1 MATFTTTVRSTFTTV
16 SASVDLIGSLAQTG
30 ANHAKVWEAESAAK
44 LEQRLKDVV
53 VTAKANST
61 TYKQE
66 QALKLMLARRSIES
80 QLKSEAD
87 RKLYEACLSELS
99 E

>member
-1 MATFTTTVRSTFTTV
+1 MATFTSAVRSTFTTV

-30 ANHAKVWEAESAAK
+30 ANHAKVWEAESEAK
-44 LEQRLKDVV
+44 LEQRLKDVA

>member
-1 MATFTTTVRSTFTTV
+1 MATFTSTVRSTFTTV
-16 SASVDLIGSLAQTG
+16 TASVDLVGSLAQTG

-44 LEQRLKDVV
+44 LEQRLKDVA
-53 VTAKANST
+53 VTAKAQST

-66 QALKLMLARRSIES
+66 QALKLMQSRRVIEN

-99 E
+99 Q

>member
-1 MATFTTTVRSTFTTV
+1 MATFTSAVRSTFTTV

-30 ANHAKVWEAESAAK
+30 SNHAKVWEAESAAK
-44 LEQRLKDVV
+44 LEQRLKDVA

>member
-1 MATFTTTVRSTFTTV
+1 MATFTSAVRSTFTTV

-30 ANHAKVWEAESAAK
+30 ANHAKVWEAESEAK
-44 LEQRLKDVV
+44 LEQRLKDVA

-66 QALKLMLARRSIES
+66 QALKLMLARRSIEN

-87 RKLYEACLSELS
+87 RKLYETCLSELS

>member
-1 MATFTTTVRSTFTTV
+1 MATFTSTLRSTFTTV
-16 SASVDLIGSLAQTG
+16 SASVDLIGSLAQAG
-30 ANHAKVWEAESAAK
+30 ANHAKVWEAESEAK
-44 LEQRLKDVV
+44 LEQRLKDVA

>member
-1 MATFTTTVRSTFTTV
+1 MATFTSAVRSTFTTV

-30 ANHAKVWEAESAAK
+30 ANHAKVWEAESEAK
-44 LEQRLKDVV
+44 LEQRLKDVA
-53 VTAKANST
+53 VTAKAQST

-66 QALKLMLARRSIES
+66 QALKLMLARRSIEN